1 MLGKRLREDMKRTAG
16 YKVIRQ
22 KTIHIQSEGKNRNKN
37 KNKNK
42 NRKQEQET
50 RTRKPC

>member
-37 KNKNK
+37 KNKD
-42 NRKQEQET
+42 RKQEQESLV
-50 RTRKPC
+50 R